1 MFMPKMTVRSTFSL
15 DPETAASLDRLARR
29 WGTSRSEVLRRA
41 VSAAAAAEEVDGA
54 SEALAALRALQQRLG
69 LDEGKADRWL
79 AELRA
84 ERRSGRP

>member
-1 MFMPKMTVRSTFSL
+1 M
-15 DPETAASLDRLARR
+15 
-29 WGTSRSEVLRRA
+29 LRRA

-69 LDEGKADRWL
+69 LDEGKADRWV

-84 ERRSGRP
+84 ERGRGRP